1 MADKQQPQEPAE
13 NRDDQQ
19 RNQQPQEPA
28 EAQQPQQEP
37 QTQEAQEITID
48 TSGYNPAVDPGNPA
62 FDLHTWQEAVDAA
75 GGVDAMVERLKAAF
89 ADPAER
95 VKQYLSLSIGQIKA
109 LPQDEQE
116 LVWDEFARQFSQRLA
131 AEPALLDGLNGIFRT
146 SNAIIDKMSDPDF
159 LSGLG
164 GLTKAIE
171 SAHDTFRAILPTL
184 GMASENM
191 SRIAEW
197 ALNPQPP
204 IKWELLQRIA
214 FDEPGDDQQPQGLK
228 AGLIHGILDDDT
240 VENPLELWDTLTP
253 YIIAECDANP
263 ALYDDPTTPASTLI
277 TAAARR
283 ARADGKDIPTLKA
296 EQGQAE
302 QLAMEFP
309 TTKEESAPAKPAEP
323 STIEMARSAGAIT
336 TLGNH
341 VATIADKLLQ
351 YCFTSRSLRQLPGKH
366 DDFMFDT
373 AGKLNE
379 LSLNDEPLQPLDDIH
394 TGFLMALLQA
404 ANIRDIREFNIRD
417 NPNIGLY
424 LPAFFRETGIDP
436 RPREWDKEAK
446 TLKKRRPAAD
456 DQTLKQLRVN
466 RFIEFMEPL
475 DTRVG
480 VIEGEGYYTLARFSY
495 WDEKTDTAYI
505 SIPYEIKLVELA
517 KLHADKHSAI
527 STIFHADIM
536 TENQAAVELANRI
549 AVGLIERGVTR
560 SQADTYKSETPRK
573 AIRKTTTT
581 TAADGTKTTETLT
594 FQPDPDPVT
603 VTKQRTDDDGNVITV
618 TRTNPQPRLF
628 KWDCRFDTLIADCP
642 QLQRELDEIRSSGS
656 KDKSQRV
663 NKKLKD
669 TFTAAI
675 RIIMEKSDIPQYYSG
690 LTIKTGKLDTFKA
703 PTNSTLKEKLVIT
716 HKGKNPDYVD

>member
-1 MADKQQPQEPAE
+1 M
-13 NRDDQQ
+13 
-19 RNQQPQEPA
+19 
-28 EAQQPQQEP
+28 
-37 QTQEAQEITID
+37 
-48 TSGYNPAVDPGNPA
+48 VDS
-62 FDLHTWQEAVDAA
+62 
-75 GGVDAMVERLKAAF
+75 LKAAF

-95 VKQYLSLSIGQIKA
+95 VKQYLSLSIGQVKA

-116 LVWDEFARQFSQRLA
+116 LVFDEIARQFSQQVA
-131 AEPALLDGLNGIFRT
+131 AQPALLDGLNGIFRT
-146 SNAIIDKMSDPDF
+146 SNAIIDKMNDPDF
-159 LSGLG
+159 ISGLG
-164 GLTKAIE
+164 GLKKAIE
-171 SAHDTFRAILPTL
+171 SAQDTFRAILPAL
-184 GMASENM
+184 GAASENM

-204 IKWELLQRIA
+204 IKWDLLKQLA

-263 ALYDDPTTPASTLI
+263 ALYDDPTTPASILI

-296 EQGQAE
+296 EQGQTE
-302 QLAMEFP
+302 QLEMEFP
-309 TTKEESAPAKPAEP
+309 TEKPAKEDNQQADEQKPTMAA
-323 STIEMARSAGAIT
+323 ARSAGAIT
-336 TLGNH
+336 TLDNH

-351 YCFTSRSLRQLPGKH
+351 YCFTSRSVWQLPGKYE
-366 DDFMFDT
+366 DFMFDT

-379 LSLNDEPLQPLDDIH
+379 LSLNGEPLQPLDEIH

-404 ANIRDIREFNIRD
+404 ANVRDIREYNAND
-417 NPNIGLY
+417 NPNIGIY

-436 RPREWDKEAK
+436 RANLEWDKAK
-446 TLKKRRPAAD
+446 KTVKRKSTATEIAAEHPDADKGEIKELGARQFKKMRAE
-456 DQTLKQLRVN
+456 
-466 RFIEFMEPL
+466 RFMEFMRPL
-475 DTRVG
+475 DNRVG
-480 VIEGEGYYTLARFSY
+480 VIDGEGYYAIARFSS

-505 SIPYEIKLVELA
+505 SIPYEIKLVQLA
-517 KLHADKHSAI
+517 RLHADRHSAI
-527 STIFHADIM
+527 STIFHADIL

-560 SQADTYKSETPRK
+560 SQAETYKNETPRK

-603 VTKQRTDDDGNVITV
+603 VTKERTDENGVTTTV
-618 TRTNPQPRLF
+618 TRANPRPRIF
-628 KWDCRFDTLIADCP
+628 KWDSRFDSLIAACP
-642 QLQRELDEIRSSGS
+642 QLQREIAEIKTAQGAEETKVLKAAKAAGKPATPAEIAAARRIDH
-656 KDKSQRV
+656 KTDPQRT

-669 TFTAAI
+669 VFTAAI
-675 RIIMEKSDIPQYYSG
+675 RIIMEKSDIPQYYAG

-716 HKGKNPDYVD
+716 HKGKNPNYSD